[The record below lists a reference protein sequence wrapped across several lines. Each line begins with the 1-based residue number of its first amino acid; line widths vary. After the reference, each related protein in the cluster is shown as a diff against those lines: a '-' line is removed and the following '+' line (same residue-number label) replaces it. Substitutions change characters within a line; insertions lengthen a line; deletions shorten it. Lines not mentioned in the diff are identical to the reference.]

1 MSLNPVD
8 QRQLERKSRELRSLE
23 DKLNRMEQQVRRND
37 ELVRERA
44 REVEDR
50 GREFVA
56 KERNLRDELAEVEKK
71 SRLLDDDRQALNT
84 EKEAYESG
92 SKARL
97 MIMLP
102 ILLVAAIGTGY
113 LVFEFRAKDNFFYDQ
128 FKAASLNIE
137 KLNAAYG
144 DLDQQKMRVEELLA
158 EEKKVV
164 DDLRQDLAKQTTAL
178 ESVTS
183 GKRSLQLKYDDAI
196 NRVVLLEGIKKELT
210 ADKER
215 LRDELGR
222 LISEK
227 ELVMQDVVSLE
238 MKLNLLGAQLL
249 AEQDKSSQQGAELTA
264 TAANLEDS
272 RSLNN
277 QLQKELEALVERAAA
292 QKTELEAASGLNAA
306 KDAELQQKTKTIA
319 DQNEQLVSLKKDI
332 QSKLDVIK
340 AKDALLAELQG
351 RADSLMA
358 TRTGLQTEAQ
368 NLQSSLQ
375 QQADARAQAEAQLS
389 ALKQELMQLTALRD
403 TLLSEKQALQN
414 SAQEMIAQNQAL
426 KSQLESLEKELQAGV
441 EALQ

>member
-144 DLDQQKMRVEELLA
+144 DLDQQKIRVEELLA

-306 KDAELQQKTKTIA
+306 KDAELQRKTKTIA

-358 TRTGLQTEAQ
+358 TRTGLQTETQ

>member
-71 SRLLDDDRQALNT
+71 SRLLDDDRRAFSN
-84 EKEAYESG
+84 EKEEYENG
-92 SKARL
+92 HKVRL

-144 DLDQQKMRVEELLA
+144 DLDQQKILVEASLVD
-158 EEKKVV
+158 EKKVV
-164 DDLRQDLAKQTTAL
+164 EDLRKDLATQTTAL
-178 ESVTS
+178 ETVTS
-183 GKRSLQLKYDDAI
+183 GKRSLQLKYDDAV
-196 NRVVLLEGIKKELT
+196 NRVVLLEGIKKEL
-210 ADKER
+210 AEDKER

-222 LISEK
+222 LITEK
-227 ELVMQDVVSLE
+227 ELVVRDVEALE
-238 MKLNLLGAQLL
+238 IKLNIIGSQLL
-249 AEQDKSSQQGAELTA
+249 AEQEKSSQQGTDLA
-264 TAANLEDS
+264 TTLANLEES
-272 RSLNN
+272 RTLNS
-277 QLQKELEALVERAAA
+277 QLQKELDTLIERVTTLKTEVEAAQGASASNGEAL
-292 QKTELEAASGLNAA
+292 
-306 KDAELQQKTKTIA
+306 QQRDKLIA
-319 DQNEQLVSLKKDI
+319 DQNEQLLSLKKDI

-358 TRTGLQTEAQ
+358 TRTGLQTETQ